1 VTAPVAAF
9 FDVDGTLTRT
19 TIIHPLVWYQRA
31 HRSGPG
37 FALWA
42 AGLLLRLPQYAWIDR
57 HSRERLNVV
66 FYRRYAGLDA
76 ADVRAWHRRTFAE
89 TLQPRLFPAAV
100 ECVQH
105 HQQQGHRVVLV
116 TGGLECVM
124 RPLAEF
130 LGAADLIAT
139 RLAEHD
145 GRFTGEL
152 AGPAIADGHKAALV
166 RDDARKRGLDLGQS
180 FAYSDSWAD
189 LPMLEC
195 VGHAVATNPDRR
207 LRRRAAEREWSVV
220 EWNTG

>member
-1 VTAPVAAF
+1 LTAPVAAF

-19 TIIHPLVWYQRA
+19 TIVHPLVWYQRA
-31 HRSGPG
+31 RLSGPR

-42 AGLLLRLPQYAWIDR
+42 AGLLLQAPQYAWIDR
-57 HSRERLNVV
+57 RSRERLNAV

-76 ADVRAWHRRTFAE
+76 AEVRAWHRRTFPDN
-89 TLQPRLFPAAV
+89 LKRRLYPAAL
-100 ECVQH
+100 ECLKG
-105 HQQQGHRVVLV
+105 HQRQGHRVVLV

-130 LGAADLIAT
+130 LGADELIAT
-139 RLAEHD
+139 RLTEHG

-152 AGPAIADGHKAALV
+152 AGRPVADGHKAALV
-166 RDDARKRGLDLGQS
+166 REHAERQGLDLAAS

-195 VGHAVATNPDRR
+195 VGHRVAANPDGR
-207 LRRRAAEREWSVV
+207 LRREAARREWWVV
-220 EWNTG
+220 EWA